1 MKGVLTMFSAILAL
15 LTLPY
20 LDLSNLRGNPF
31 KPLMKVSFLIF
42 VANFFILM
50 KLGSLHVEEPFI
62 TMGQISTVFIL
73 AVPIKTL
80 AFKNNPYKG

>member
-1 MKGVLTMFSAILAL
+1 MFSAILAL

-50 KLGSLHVEEPFI
+50 NLGSLHVEEPFI
-62 TMGQISTVFIL
+62 TMGQISTGIYFSC
-73 AVPIKTL
+73 T
-80 AFKNNPYKG
+80 YKDSCI

>member
-1 MKGVLTMFSAILAL
+1 MFSAILAL

-50 KLGSLHVEEPFI
+50 KLVAYMLKSLSLLWGKFLP
-62 TMGQISTVFIL
+62 VFIL

>member
-1 MKGVLTMFSAILAL
+1 MFSAILAL

-50 KLGSLHVEEPFI
+50 KLVAYMLKSLWGKFLP
-62 TMGQISTVFIL
+62 VFIL